1 MARIQNHTA
10 ALPFL
15 QKRILALQQERHPW
29 HFLPFLDLSQPP
41 RGALGRRARSTSG
54 GSGAGA
60 RAGRSQARCRC
71 RRSRAGPGRCRCR
84 RSQARGRCRW
94 RSRRSARH
102 SRGSSARRD
111 GAESA
116 GCEPYNNGPL
126 SSCGRFPL
134 RSQAL
139 SAQEMPAL
147 TDREKGNKRA
157 TFSLGSCK
165 SVTRMKKAD
174 VQMCCSVEL
183 LLICRGKRLF
193 CQRKTPL
200 PIVTRRDQPLH
211 PPILESQW
219 EGTCCLKWYLLSS
232 TATWETTA

>member
-183 LLICRGKRLF
+183 LLICRVSVF
-193 CQRKTPL
+193 
-200 PIVTRRDQPLH
+200 TRQVGSWTGAVVPHLGQS
-211 PPILESQW
+211 P
-219 EGTCCLKWYLLSS
+219 
-232 TATWETTA
+232 

>member
-15 QKRILALQQERHPW
+15 QKRILALQQERHLW
-29 HFLPFLDLSQPP
+29 HFLPFPDLSQPP

-71 RRSRAGPGRCRCR
+71 RRSRAGATAARPGRAGASRCRCR
-84 RSQARGRCRW
+84 CSQARGRCRC

-116 GCEPYNNGPL
+116 GCEPHNNGPL

-147 TDREKGNKRA
+147 TDREKGNKWA

-183 LLICRGKRLF
+183 LLICRVSVF
-193 CQRKTPL
+193 
-200 PIVTRRDQPLH
+200 TRQVG
-211 PPILESQW
+211 SW
-219 EGTCCLKWYLLSS
+219 TGTVVPHLGQSP
-232 TATWETTA
+232 